1 MSYKSD
7 KNFNEYWKKQLESVE
22 DTIANDN
29 DTPEPVKEM
38 LSEWLQQGQDNYEPK
53 VYAEVLTG
61 IIHNEEEHIKAG
73 HSDEDCYD
81 LKV

>member
-38 LSEWLQQGQDNYEPK
+38 LSEWIVQPT
-53 VYAEVLTG
+53 VYAEIETG
-61 IIHNEEEHIKAG
+61 AIHSEEEHIFLG
-73 HSDEDCYD
+73 HDDEHCYN

>member
-38 LSEWLQQGQDNYEPK
+38 LSEWIVQPT
-53 VYAEVLTG
+53 VYAE
-61 IIHNEEEHIKAG
+61 I
-73 HSDEDCYD
+73 
-81 LKV
+81 

>member
-1 MSYKSD
+1 MTSKAD
-7 KNFNEYWKKQLESVE
+7 KDFNEEWKKQIESVE
-22 DTIANDN
+22 HTIEHD
-29 DTPEPVKEM
+29 DETPAPIKEM